1 MNCLNQTIFFPVNG
15 TVFTFILLLAFGWQ
29 DCLHGVPIPG
39 AYPGL
44 ATCLV
49 EPRQN
54 ENSGSF
60 VWGFQDDD
68 CEILNQAWSCL
79 SMGPCLVSSG
89 SVCTG
94 HKLLKLA
101 CQILTSNEPCKTEAS
116 CLWLI
121 FWQLT
126 WRSHPIGSN
135 PSVLDQI
142 FLAWPSSELRLTHT
156 HGESEL
162 VILKFYQ
169 WQFWSGCHK
178 VLRLVKRGN
187 WDYDFFCVCFLLWLC

>member
-1 MNCLNQTIFFPVNG
+1 M
-15 TVFTFILLLAFGWQ
+15 VFTFILLLAFGWQ
-29 DCLHGVPIPG
+29 DCLHGVPIPR

-44 ATCLV
+44 ATRLV

-54 ENSGSF
+54 EKAGSF
-60 VWGFQDDD
+60 VWGFQDDY
-68 CEILNQAWSCL
+68 CEILSQACRCL

-89 SVCTG
+89 RVCTG
-94 HKLLKLA
+94 YELLRLA
-101 CQILTSNEPCKTEAS
+101 CQILTSDEPCKTKAS

-121 FWQLT
+121 CWQLT

-142 FLAWPSSELRLTHT
+142 FLAWPGSELRLTHT

-178 VLRLVKRGN
+178 VLRLVKCGN
-187 WDYDFFCVCFLLWLC
+187 WDYDFFCVCFLLWLR